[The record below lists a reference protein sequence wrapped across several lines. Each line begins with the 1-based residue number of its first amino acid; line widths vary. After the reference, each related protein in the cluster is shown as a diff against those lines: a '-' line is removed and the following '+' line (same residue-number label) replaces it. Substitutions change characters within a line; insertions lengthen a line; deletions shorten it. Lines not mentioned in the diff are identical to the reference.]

1 MKKAYDIRI
10 YGIVQGVGFRPFV
23 FKLAEIWELAG
34 WVQNKGGAVHIHME
48 GVASHIKAFI
58 LGIIH
63 NPPSLAEIQEI
74 KIQKGVLHNEVIFE
88 IKLSKDEV
96 LTKKFLPADV
106 ATCEKCMV
114 EVRDP
119 QSNRYQYAF
128 TNCTECGPRY
138 SIIKKLPYDR
148 NDTTMGGFLMCETCL
163 KEYEDSKNR
172 RFHAQPNCCI
182 HCGPTL
188 KLVDCHGH
196 EVFDENPIKKT
207 VSILKAGAIVAIKG
221 IGGFHLSCDATNQQA
236 VSELRHRKGRHHKP
250 FAIMARDI
258 NAVKKICEVT
268 SEEEVVL
275 MNRKR
280 PIVLLSKKQTEI
292 ICPFVAPNLKKV
304 GVMLPYTPLHLLL
317 FEKDLSYIV
326 MTSANHSGKTICY
339 KNEDALCRLK
349 DTADYFLLHN
359 RDIFIPVDDSV
370 VKVVHNREVV
380 SRIGRGY
387 GPKFF
392 KCDGDLKQH
401 AILGVGA
408 EQKVTFSLL
417 QDGYMHISPYIGDVE
432 DLENYEFYLELIRH
446 FKQIFKFSPTMIA
459 YDYHPDY
466 LITRYV
472 LEQKI
477 PSVPVQHHH
486 AHMVSC
492 MVEHGL
498 KDSVIGVIYDGT
510 GYGLDGAMWG
520 GEFLV
525 GTRSHFQRIGH
536 LQYTTLQGGDVAIKE
551 IWRSAVGFLWSM
563 GIDARQW
570 VSGVDSY
577 VIYVIQQAL
586 NVNFNCFKTSSMG
599 RLFDCVAALV
609 GIRSFITYDAQG
621 AIELEA
627 CMDKKIKDSY
637 PYEIVNTSNC
647 FEVQYGLILQ
657 GVLEDLQSKVPASV
671 ISTKFH
677 HSVCNFTI
685 DMVIKISERTHIQDV
700 ILGGG
705 VFENT
710 FILENII
717 KGLEQRGFC
726 VFHNEQ
732 VPINDS
738 GISIGQVGVAQAKY
752 NEEGDHVH
760 SYSRED
766 QIS

>member
-1 MKKAYDIRI
+1 MKKAYDIQI

-34 WVQNKGGAVHIHME
+34 WVQNKGGAVHIHIE
-48 GVASHIKAFI
+48 GMASHIKPFI
-58 LGIIH
+58 LSIIH

-74 KIQKGVLHNEVIFE
+74 KIQKGVLYNDVIFE
-88 IKLSKDEV
+88 IKLSKDDV

-106 ATCEKCMV
+106 ATCEKCMA
-114 EVRDP
+114 EVRDS

-138 SIIKKLPYDR
+138 SIIKRLPYDR
-148 NDTTMGGFLMCETCL
+148 RDTTMEVFLMCETCL
-163 KEYEDSKNR
+163 KEYEDPKNR
-172 RFHAQPNCCI
+172 RFHAQPNGCI

-188 KLVDCHGH
+188 KLVDCHGQ
-196 EVFDENPIKKT
+196 EVLNENPIHKT
-207 VSILKAGAIVAIKG
+207 VSLIKAGAIVAIKG
-221 IGGFHLSCDATNQQA
+221 IGGFHLCCDATNQHA
-236 VSELRHRKGRHHKP
+236 VSELRRRKGRRHKP
-250 FAIMARDI
+250 FAIMASDI

-268 SEEEVVL
+268 YEEEAVL

-280 PIVLLSKKQTEI
+280 PIVLLSKKQNRVL
-292 ICPFVAPNLKKV
+292 CSLVAPYLNKV
-304 GVMLPYTPLHLLL
+304 GVMLPYTPLHFFLL
-317 FEKDLSYIV
+317 EKDISYIV
-326 MTSANHSGKTICY
+326 MTSANQSEKTICY
-339 KNEDALCRLK
+339 KNEEALCTLH
-349 DTADYFLLHN
+349 DTADYFLFHN
-359 RDIFIPVDDSV
+359 RNIFVPIDDSV

-392 KCDGDLKQH
+392 RYNGDLKQYT
-401 AILGVGA
+401 ILGVGA
-408 EQKVTFSLL
+408 EQKVTFAIM
-417 QDGYMHISPYIGDVE
+417 QDGYTHISPYIGDVE
-432 DLENYEFYLELIRH
+432 DLENYEYYIELIQH

-466 LITRYV
+466 LTTRYV
-472 LEQKI
+472 LELKI
-477 PSVPVQHHH
+477 PSIPVQHHH

-498 KDSVIGVIYDGT
+498 KDAVIGVIYDGT
-510 GYGLDGAMWG
+510 GYGLDGAVWG

-536 LQYTTLQGGDVAIKE
+536 LQYTTLQGGALAIKE

-563 GIDARQW
+563 GIDAKQW
-570 VSGVDSY
+570 VKGVDSY
-577 VIYVIQQAL
+577 AIDIVQQAL

-599 RLFDCVAALV
+599 RLFDCVAALI
-609 GIRSFITYDAQG
+609 GIRNTITYDAQG

-627 CMDKKIKDSY
+627 CMDKMTSENY
-637 PYEIVNTSNC
+637 PYQIVNTSNC

-657 GVLEDLQSKVPASV
+657 GILGDIQSKVPVSV
-671 ISTKFH
+671 ISAKFH
-677 HSVCNFTI
+677 RSICNCTI
-685 DMVIKISERTHIQDV
+685 DMVIKISGKTHIKDI

-705 VFENT
+705 VFENNYL
-710 FILENII
+710 LEKISE
-717 KGLEQRGFC
+717 GLEERGFS

-738 GISIGQVGVAQAKY
+738 GISLGQVAVAQAKLS
-752 NEEGDHVH
+752 EEGDYVL
-760 SYSRED
+760 SYSREN
-766 QIS
+766 